1 MSMLH
6 GLEKFGPVDNDG
18 GGSQHSQIG
27 WVNNIRM
34 GSTLDKNE
42 RLLQITA
49 NTGKTILIYFA
60 ISIVPFKVNINPQIR
75 STATQHIVDTLC
87 YLAQRFAN
95 HFMPKN
101 IRHGGKQQQQ
111 PPSNIVDH
119 FWPIVRR

>member
-1 MSMLH
+1 
-6 GLEKFGPVDNDG
+6 VDNDG

-27 WVNNIRM
+27 WVNNLRM

-42 RLLQITA
+42 RLLQITT
-49 NTGKTILIYFA
+49 NTSKTALLIFYFA
-60 ISIVPFKVNINPQIR
+60 IFIVSFKVNINPQIR
-75 STATQHIVDTLC
+75 STVTQHIADTLR
-87 YLAQRFAN
+87 YLAQRFVN

-101 IRHGGKQQQQ
+101 IRNGGQQQQQ